1 MATEMTSLA
10 NNNNNIGMPGE
21 LKSNLQFTDLGRA
34 SPTYY
39 KQENVPSAFER
50 VENGHLGHGHEER
63 RDIFSNQSGFLPAPV
78 TSVGSSHFTSFPP
91 QISDYQTPY
100 FPPPFNPI
108 PHQPPQ
114 FQTHFNPDPYSHF
127 QTAQHAYQPITSV
140 ADRSLQQHRDDLQ
153 NLPAAQIHN
162 DYTSMPK
169 VEYQMHP
176 GMQPM
181 VYNDHDQDIMHM
193 NGGDFMNGESDE
205 EDSGHGGNK
214 TSVIKRVV
222 HPKSDFAKPIM
233 VNGMTQGAQM
243 DVFCAVPGRLA
254 LLSSTSKY
262 KVTLAEVQRRLNPPE
277 CINASLLGGI
287 LRRAKAKNGGRC
299 LREKLDKLGMTLPS
313 GRRKAA
319 NVTLFTSLVEGESI
333 RLARDYGYLC
343 ETEFPSKACAEYNS
357 RQYTD
362 PNDQHTRKNMVL
374 ATKQI
379 LKELMDLLNQDRS
392 PLGNTRPQVI
402 LEPNMQHHLSHF
414 SLITHGFGSPAV
426 VASLT
431 AVQSYLNEMLK
442 IMDPS
447 MKNTDKKGK

>member
-1 MATEMTSLA
+1 MATELTPLT
-10 NNNNNIGMPGE
+10 NNNTIGIPDIKQNGH
-21 LKSNLQFTDLGRA
+21 FTDLARA

-39 KQENVPSAFER
+39 KQENVQSAFER
-50 VENGHLGHGHEER
+50 VENGHVNGDDR
-63 RDIFSNQSGFLPAPV
+63 RDMFSSQSGFIHAPV
-78 TSVGSSHFTSFPP
+78 SSVASSHFTSFPP

-114 FQTHFNPDPYSHF
+114 FQSHFNPDPYSHLSNF
-127 QTAQHAYQPITSV
+127 QSQQHHYQPVTSV
-140 ADRSLQQHRDDLQ
+140 PDRSLQQHREDLQ
-153 NLPAAQIHN
+153 NLPSSQIQISE
-162 DYTSMPK
+162 YGSIPK
-169 VEYQMHP
+169 VEYAMHS
-176 GMQPM
+176 GMQPLAFA
-181 VYNDHDQDIMHM
+181 DQEQEYMPISD
-193 NGGDFMNGESDE
+193 NDFMNGDNSDDE
-205 EDSGHGGNK
+205 ESGSGGNNK
-214 TSVIKRVV
+214 TSVIKRVIQ
-222 HPKSDFAKPIM
+222 PKSDFSKPIM
-233 VNGMTQGAQM
+233 VNGMAPGAQM

-319 NVTLFTSLVEGESI
+319 NVTLFTSLVEGEAI

-362 PNDQHTRKNMVL
+362 PNDQHTRKNMIL
-374 ATKQI
+374 ATK
-379 LKELMDLLNQDRS
+379 
-392 PLGNTRPQVI
+392 
-402 LEPNMQHHLSHF
+402 
-414 SLITHGFGSPAV
+414 
-426 VASLT
+426 
-431 AVQSYLNEMLK
+431 
-442 IMDPS
+442 
-447 MKNTDKKGK
+447 